1 MASRCVDCSGES
13 DGDTYLLLQLLF
25 SCHYFY
31 DHLLL
36 TITLSFPSAHLYL
49 SSSFTLLFYRL
60 PTKNDELDTQQLLV
74 ACSPLLALFYV
85 IYTGFEDEEKEQA
98 KRRQKG
104 DFALDGH
111 GE

>member
-1 MASRCVDCSGES
+1 
-13 DGDTYLLLQLLF
+13 
-25 SCHYFY
+25 
-31 DHLLL
+31 
-36 TITLSFPSAHLYL
+36 
-49 SSSFTLLFYRL
+49 
-60 PTKNDELDTQQLLV
+60 LV
-74 ACSPLLALFYV
+74 ACSPLIALFYV

>member
-1 MASRCVDCSGES
+1 MASRCVDRSVDS
-13 DGDTYLLLQLLF
+13 DGDTYLLQLF
-25 SCHYFY
+25 SLFFCDSSPPNHYEPYPF
-31 DHLLL
+31 LP
-36 TITLSFPSAHLYL
+36 IF
-49 SSSFTLLFYRL
+49 SSVSIVLFCPFINQL
-60 PTKNDELDTQQLLV
+60 PTKNDELHTPQLLV